1 MWVHTLVVKVCNK
14 YSHNAF
20 TNYQKDKKLLQ
31 LWLTTYAQVFPNF
44 VLPPFVPPSLARS
57 TSRTKFGMVSMGG
70 VEEGTR
76 TIMEV
81 DSIATKVVIESTQV
95 ALDTI
100 EITTETMH
108 PSILSTIVETKE
120 GTKNLR
126 PRDDTKV
133 APMVE

>member
-1 MWVHTLVVKVCNK
+1 
-14 YSHNAF
+14 
-20 TNYQKDKKLLQ
+20 
-31 LWLTTYAQVFPNF
+31 
-44 VLPPFVPPSLARS
+44 
-57 TSRTKFGMVSMGG
+57 
-70 VEEGTR
+70 
-76 TIMEV
+76 MEV